1 MNLNPSDIAKGGQD
15 GNSFHVLS
23 DDSFRKLQKQTI
35 SKPKK
40 TKEDWRC
47 LFALIILSG
56 HFIIIGTIVVIWAF
70 GRDIDDVIKILS
82 TVGALLGSPLGFV
95 IGYYY
100 KDKSK

>member
-1 MNLNPSDIAKGGQD
+1 MVRIPALVYPSPQAWCLLFLIYKV
-15 GNSFHVLS
+15 SF
-23 DDSFRKLQKQTI
+23 I
-35 SKPKK
+35 
-40 TKEDWRC
+40 C